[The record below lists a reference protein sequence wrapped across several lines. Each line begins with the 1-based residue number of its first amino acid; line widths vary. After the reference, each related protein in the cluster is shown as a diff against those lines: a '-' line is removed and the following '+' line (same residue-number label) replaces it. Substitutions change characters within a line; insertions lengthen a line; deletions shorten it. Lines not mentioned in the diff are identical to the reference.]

1 MHIDLTMNS
10 TGLTPSPSTITDP
23 ERYIL
28 ISWSSLALLGSLIG
42 NSLILLATVRYKAIR
57 LDQVS
62 VKLIK
67 NIAVS
72 DLVMGLFAVHPSLVA
87 LVYRAWPYG
96 SLACKVTYFIAGP
109 ISYVAAVL
117 QVCALHLNKIYT
129 LVFPLR
135 VVGRSRKLG
144 YKICAAVWLLTAFN
158 PISLIAVD
166 SSDVQFEYRAY
177 RCMYGYNAP
186 IWKRLLLSN
195 VIVFNLL
202 PNIIVAVTTVSL
214 MVILKRARGRINKQG
229 IFTALYVGIAYLI
242 ANGPLSFY
250 IIFFR
255 TIISRL
261 ISSPEEIKFYGD
273 KLYTFVSFIIFLNC
287 FANCFVYYR
296 SVMSFK
302 LFVRHM
308 FSYLPE
314 KISTSTSFN
323 RAAEVINLRVLSY

>member
-1 MHIDLTMNS
+1 MNS
-10 TGLTPSPSTITDP
+10 TVLTPPPSTITDP
-23 ERYIL
+23 ERYVL
-28 ISWSSLALLGSLIG
+28 ISWSSLSLLGSVFG
-42 NSLILLATVRYKAIR
+42 NSLILLAKIRYKAIR
-57 LDQVS
+57 LDKVS
-62 VKLIK
+62 VELIK

-72 DLVMGLFAVHPSLVA
+72 DLMMGLFAVHPSLVA
-87 LVYRAWPYG
+87 LAYNAWPYG
-96 SLACKVTYFIAGP
+96 TLLCKITYYIAGP

-129 LVFPLR
+129 LAFPLR
-135 VVGRSRKLG
+135 AVGRSRKLG
-144 YKICAAVWLLTAFN
+144 YKICAVVWLLTALN

-177 RCMYGYNAP
+177 RCMYGYSAP

-195 VIVFNLL
+195 VIIFNLL

-214 MVILKRARGRINKQG
+214 MVLVKRARGRVNKQG
-229 IFTALYVGIAYLI
+229 IFTALYVGLAYLI

-255 TIISRL
+255 PIISRL
-261 ISSPEEIKFYGD
+261 TSSPEEIKFYGD
-273 KLYTFVSFIIFLNC
+273 KVYTFVSFIMFLNC

-308 FSYLPE
+308 FSYLPK
-314 KISTSTSFN
+314 KISTSRSLN
-323 RAAEVINLRVLSY
+323 RAAEVINLRVLSH

>member
-1 MHIDLTMNS
+1 MQLGPTMNS
-10 TGLTPSPSTITDP
+10 TVLTPPPSTITDP
-23 ERYIL
+23 ERYVL
-28 ISWSSLALLGSLIG
+28 ISWSSLSLLGSVFG
-42 NSLILLATVRYKAIR
+42 NSLILLAKIRYKAIR
-57 LDQVS
+57 LDKVS
-62 VKLIK
+62 VELIK

-72 DLVMGLFAVHPSLVA
+72 DLMMGLFAVHPSLVA
-87 LVYRAWPYG
+87 LVYNAWPYG
-96 SLACKVTYFIAGP
+96 TLLCKITYYIAGP

-129 LVFPLR
+129 LAFPLR
-135 VVGRSRKLG
+135 AVGRSRKLG
-144 YKICAAVWLLTAFN
+144 YKICAVVWLLTALN

-177 RCMYGYNAP
+177 RCMYGYSAP

-195 VIVFNLL
+195 VIIFNLL

-214 MVILKRARGRINKQG
+214 MVIVKRARGRVNKQG
-229 IFTALYVGIAYLI
+229 IFTALYVGLAYLI

-255 TIISRL
+255 PIISRL
-261 ISSPEEIKFYGD
+261 TSSPEEIKFYGD
-273 KLYTFVSFIIFLNC
+273 KVYTFVSFIMFLNC

-308 FSYLPE
+308 FSYLPK
-314 KISTSTSFN
+314 KISTSRSFN
-323 RAAEVINLRVLSY
+323 RAAEVINLRVLSH